1 MLRILGSLTNQSF
14 IFPESL
20 SNYRCVLSNQCFIF
34 FPPGSPDLVFSMF
47 WIFCHCRSSS
57 AFSSFGPA
65 RRVLRPSAILTP
77 YWKAALK
84 HRINILTWI
93 HRFIVAF
100 VMFFPSTIQHILE
113 MTWNMI
119 TLILCKFDIRLSGDI
134 DTCTIYHGFIHIMFF
149 FFFVNFSLN
158 LCVKF
163 HEWKCKPQPGEN
175 WNTLNV
181 SNLLHCIFNNF
192 CTLKILFEHE
202 NLWRKRLSGVVL

>member
-1 MLRILGSLTNQSF
+1 MKASSF
-14 IFPESL
+14 QNL
-20 SNYRCVLSNQCFIF
+20 SNHHCVLSNHCCVLSNHRCVLPNHRCVLSNQCFIF
-34 FPPGSPDLVFSMF
+34 LPPGSPDLVFRMF

-100 VMFFPSTIQHILE
+100 VIFYPSTIQHILE

-134 DTCTIYHGFIHIMFF
+134 DTCTIYQGFIHIMLVFF
-149 FFFVNFSLN
+149 S
-158 LCVKF
+158 
-163 HEWKCKPQPGEN
+163 W
-175 WNTLNV
+175 
-181 SNLLHCIFNNF
+181 
-192 CTLKILFEHE
+192 ILA
-202 NLWRKRLSGVVL
+202 